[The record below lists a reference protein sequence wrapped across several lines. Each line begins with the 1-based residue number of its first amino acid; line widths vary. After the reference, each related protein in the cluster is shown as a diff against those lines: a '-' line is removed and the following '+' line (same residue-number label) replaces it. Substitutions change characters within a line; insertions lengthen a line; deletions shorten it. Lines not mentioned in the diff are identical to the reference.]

1 VKTVKSGIAIIAEQK
16 QTAQKGEQMSDL
28 CMVSNEPRETA
39 KDIILNL
46 AAILTE
52 IKNQVDSI
60 ESAIYGKILA
70 ETNAGDGMEE
80 SPFPPMLMLL
90 RQQRDFAEDI
100 LKIVIHI
107 REGLW

>member
-1 VKTVKSGIAIIAEQK
+1 MQK
-16 QTAQKGEQMSDL
+16 EETMSDL
-28 CMVSNEPRETA
+28 CMVANEPRETA

-46 AAILTE
+46 ASILTE

-60 ESAIYGKILA
+60 ESAIYGKKVA

-80 SPFPPMLMLL
+80 CPMPPMLILL
-90 RQQRDFAEDI
+90 REQRDFAEEI
-100 LKIVIHI
+100 LKIIMHI

>member
-1 VKTVKSGIAIIAEQK
+1 MNMWMQK
-16 QTAQKGEQMSDL
+16 EEKMSDL
-28 CMVSNEPRETA
+28 CMVDNKSIETA

-60 ESAIYGKILA
+60 ESAIYGKKVT
-70 ETNAGDGMEE
+70 ETNAGDGEE
-80 SPFPPMLMLL
+80 ECPMPPMLILL
-90 RQQRDFAEDI
+90 REQRDFAEGI
-100 LKIVIHI
+100 LKIIMHI